1 MINKKYEKT
10 TIIFI
15 IIYLLIFLEII
26 FFISLNYYKINKYQ
40 VIKGIVYTDELLL
53 VMVNKENKNDIYS
66 NSFFYINNKKV
77 KYSIYEEKEMASDD
91 YYQLLLKVDSC
102 KYKIN
107 DTLDISIKRSRD
119 KLITIFKIIWED
131 D

>member
-10 TIIFI
+10 TLIFI
-15 IIYLLIFLEII
+15 IIYFLIFIEII
-26 FFISLNYYKINKYQ
+26 FFIFLNYYKINEYH

-53 VMVNKENKNDIYS
+53 IMVNKEDKNEIYS
-66 NSFFYINNKKV
+66 NSFFYINNKKI
-77 KYSIYEEKEMASDD
+77 KYSIYEEKEMASEG
-91 YYQLLLKVDSC
+91 YYQLLLKVDND
-102 KYKIN
+102 KYKTN

-119 KLITIFKIIWED
+119 KLIKIFKVIWED